1 MMKYLAL
8 MFAVLVGAV
17 SCVYAQATRSAAASQ
32 AWVENYVSN
41 FVAKSAGELL
51 ATTKRTESNGT
62 ISFQVGDGK
71 LVIDDASDAALKVLN
86 SVCAVE
92 NGTLFIWDGGNKYI
106 NKTGMIEAT
115 KTNMVY
121 QGVHSSVVNGM
132 IHFDG
137 FFDVAGVLVTAQ
149 MSLATTNKV
158 EVVR

>member
-8 MFAVLVGAV
+8 MFAALVGAI

-41 FVAKSAGELL
+41 AIASIRAPALAKTVNGESVM
-51 ATTKRTESNGT
+51 AIEGGT
-62 ISFQVGDGK
+62 LTVY
-71 LVIDDASDAALKVLN
+71 APTDAALQVLN
-86 SVCAVE
+86 STCSIT

-106 NKTGMIEAT
+106 NQSGTIEAT

-121 QGVHSSVVNGM
+121 QGVYSTVVDGK

-137 FFDVAGVLVTAQ
+137 YFDVAGVLVTSLT
-149 MSLATTNKV
+149 SLAITNNV
-158 EVVR
+158 EVVK